1 MVTRE
6 QLEQMKVGDLRKLG
20 KQVGVKNTHSH
31 KKVDLIEI
39 ILRLSYVNNVSV
51 LVDQAAP
58 SEDVVDLSGEVKAEN
73 TNEVA
78 PEVQVAVPTPIRMD
92 LEGKKVYIE
101 TAPVGTLMAYRHRSG
116 MLRTAKMINR
126 SLKNRKLKMET
137 PRGKQ
142 FVISFDDVV
151 WVKTGKKWPQ
161 KIYEELKGQGQ
172 KDGNTKE
179 G

>member
-6 QLEQMKVGDLRKLG
+6 QLEQMKLDELRKLG
-20 KQVGVKNTHSH
+20 KQVGVKNTHSY
-31 KKVDLIEI
+31 KKVDLIEAI
-39 ILRLSYVNNVSV
+39 ANSNQAD
-51 LVDQAAP
+51 LVVP
-58 SEDVVDLSGEVKAEN
+58 PEDVVDLSEEVKAEN

-78 PEVQVAVPTPIRMD
+78 PEVQAAVPTPIRMD
-92 LEGKKVYIE
+92 LEGKKVYVE

-142 FVISFDDVV
+142 FVIGFDDVV

>member
-6 QLEQMKVGDLRKLG
+6 QLEQMKLDDLRKLG
-20 KQVGVKNTHSH
+20 KQVGVKNTHSY
-31 KKVDLIEI
+31 KKVDLIEAI
-39 ILRLSYVNNVSV
+39 ANSNQADLVVS
-51 LVDQAAP
+51 P
-58 SEDVVDLSGEVKAEN
+58 EDVVDLSEEVKAEN

-78 PEVQVAVPTPIRMD
+78 PEVQAAVPAPIRMD
-92 LEGKKVYIE
+92 LEGKKVYVE

-126 SLKNRKLKMET
+126 SLKNRKLQMET